1 MSPGLTRWRCTPIPL
16 GMLNQEDL
24 LDLQFIE
31 VRHQLLDVAAFLD
44 RIERAE
50 GAGND
55 FRLSALQEALPVL
68 LESNSGRAQR
78 ILEVL
83 SDRSSEPISHS
94 SIQGAM
100 GAAMPISNSSTV
112 SH

>member
-1 MSPGLTRWRCTPIPL
+1 
-16 GMLNQEDL
+16 MLNQEDL

-50 GAGND
+50 GAGDD
-55 FRLSALQEALPVL
+55 FRLKALQEALPVL
-68 LESNSGRAQR
+68 LESYSGRAQR
-78 ILEVL
+78 ILELL
-83 SDRSSEPISHS
+83 SDRSSEPIPHS
-94 SIQGAM
+94 SVQGAL
-100 GAAMPISNSSTV
+100 GAPTPACDSNTV